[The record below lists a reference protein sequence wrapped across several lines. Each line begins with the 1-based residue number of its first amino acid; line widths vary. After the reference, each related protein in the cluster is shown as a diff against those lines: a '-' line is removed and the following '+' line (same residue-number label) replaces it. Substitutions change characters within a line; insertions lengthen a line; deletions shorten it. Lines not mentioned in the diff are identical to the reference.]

1 MTSLQKAGK
10 ILDNL
15 AVIFCFCWLFFE
27 MIGSILRE
35 EMFLKMNI
43 ITCNLYIEKV
53 SLCCYTNA
61 YRLLKT
67 LEFPPKIRYEIT

>member
-1 MTSLQKAGK
+1 MTSLQKAGQ

-15 AVIFCFCWLFFE
+15 DVYFFVVFE

-35 EMFLKMNI
+35 EMSLKMNI
-43 ITCNLYIEKV
+43 RTYNLYIEKV